1 MSAISD
7 EDVYQRAAHAYQA
20 HSQHHRDIDK
30 LAAHEPFRAAVD
42 AALDAAYPDPDAVLV
57 DLDAANR
64 ELAAARAEIA
74 AQAATIAELRAE
86 NAEFVRELAKEAE
99 GNTQY
104 GVRWDRYEHKPID
117 WQEWPE
123 AEARYY
129 VSLQPAGVATL
140 VRRFVGPV
148 QAVEETTE

>member
-1 MSAISD
+1 VTD
-7 EDVYQRAAHAYQA
+7 TP
-20 HSQHHRDIDK
+20 
-30 LAAHEPFRAAVD
+30 L
-42 AALDAAYPDPDAVLV
+42 
-57 DLDAANR
+57 DLDAIR
-64 ELAAARAEIA
+64 WRAER
-74 AQAATIAELRAE
+74 TAEMPMPGPRLTFVLNNDIPALLAEVETLRTQLAEARTE

-99 GNTQY
+99 GKTQY

>member
-1 MSAISD
+1 MADPIKHEWLFRD
-7 EDVYQRAAHAYQA
+7 EQLTNDALQAMRAAL
-20 HSQHHRDIDK
+20 
-30 LAAHEPFRAAVD
+30 LAENKS
-42 AALDAAYPDPDAVLV
+42 L
-57 DLDAANR
+57 
-64 ELAAARAEIA
+64 LAEVETLRTQLAEAR
-74 AQAATIAELRAE
+74 TE

-148 QAVEETTE
+148 QAAEETTE